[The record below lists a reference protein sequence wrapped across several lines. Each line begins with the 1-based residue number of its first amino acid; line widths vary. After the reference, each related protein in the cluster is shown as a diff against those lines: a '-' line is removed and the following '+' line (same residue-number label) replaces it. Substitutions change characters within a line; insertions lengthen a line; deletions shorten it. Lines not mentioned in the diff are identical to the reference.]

1 MSLYRIPQEL
11 LDESIHDVINNNASY
26 GTISGKNG
34 TKFSNVGTGIY
45 KVRLHNIKNAQKNC
59 KTPEEKEIAR
69 QKQLNFIRDSIRSVK
84 NGGFGYIE

>member
-45 KVRLHNIKNAQKNC
+45 KVRLHNIKNAQK
-59 KTPEEKEIAR
+59 KIVKP
-69 QKQLNFIRDSIRSVK
+69 QKKKKLLDKSN
-84 NGGFGYIE
+84 